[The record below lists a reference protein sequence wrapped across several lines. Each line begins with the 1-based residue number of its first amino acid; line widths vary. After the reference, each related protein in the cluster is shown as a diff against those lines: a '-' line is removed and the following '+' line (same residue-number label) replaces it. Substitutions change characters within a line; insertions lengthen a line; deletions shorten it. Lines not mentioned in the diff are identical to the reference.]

1 MINVIIRSM
10 IGTWGNVLL
19 DQYIANGFWINGL
32 ILLYA
37 LLVILSRRN
46 YDNNLRSLVIEL
58 QNLYGDQIAKKGAGS
73 ILAKLKNSPIPWEGS
88 LKISAFPFLTPPGSV
103 RLYQN
108 NPQNF
113 EKFVP
118 LETLAEL
125 LQQTS

>member
-1 MINVIIRSM
+1 MINAVIRSM
-10 IGTWGNVLL
+10 IGSWGNVLL

-37 LLVILSRRN
+37 LLVFLSRRN
-46 YDNNLRSLVIEL
+46 YDNNLRSLITDL

-88 LKISAFPFLTPPGSV
+88 IKVSTIPFLTPPGSFMI
-103 RLYQN
+103 YQN
-108 NPQNF
+108 NAQNF

-118 LETLAEL
+118 LKTLAEL
-125 LQQTS
+125 LQKAS